1 MQQTLT
7 ASQLCSANSSSFCV
21 TPFQLWPS
29 LPNSSQTISA
39 LLIKV
44 VPSLPTS
51 AQLFSPLPCSC
62 QLFSTTHLCPP
73 RLNSSQL
80 RSTHI
85 TSFSAH
91 LNSSHLLN
99 SGQLFSTLSFYTE
112 KIGEAFT
119 HSKLLHTEAF
129 THSKPL
135 HREVFT
141 QSKLLHR
148 ESFTHSKPLYRE
160 AATQDAPKSEI
171 PAAHW
176 CKRH

>member
-80 RSTHI
+80 FSTPLNSYHLFL
-85 TSFSAH
+85 SSSQLFSPSQ
-91 LNSSHLLN
+91 LWPTLLDSSHLL
-99 SGQLFSTLSFYTE
+99 SQ
-112 KIGEAFT
+112 IC
-119 HSKLLHTEAF
+119 LHTEQAF
-129 THSKPL
+129 PRRSIYIYPTLLYSWL
-135 HREVFT
+135 HD
-141 QSKLLHR
+141 LL
-148 ESFTHSKPLYRE
+148 
-160 AATQDAPKSEI
+160 
-171 PAAHW
+171 
-176 CKRH
+176 RHMPTGH